1 VLSIALLFGA
11 LFFMY
16 LNRGAAL
23 PATEGSS
30 TWNFS
35 NVLSTVVNIIVPAM
49 GIMLASRRPEN
60 PIGWMFLTAGL
71 LLGVGEFGVN
81 YALHG
86 LVVEPGSLPAPKA
99 FAWVSNTVGILPV
112 GVLAFLFLLF
122 PTGHIRSRR
131 WRPAFVVVTVA
142 AALLFVSSLVGATQ
156 MWNDPFASPTGS
168 ALLGLLF
175 VVPLFAML
183 IVSLTAVVVRYRGAT
198 GDERLQLK
206 WFATGAALVVLSF
219 VASFFLSPS
228 ASAAAPPLV
237 SIFQSLAFILLWSGI
252 GVAVLK
258 YRLYEI
264 DVVINRTVVYG
275 SLAVFITLVYVGL
288 VVGVGTLVG
297 DRGSPLLSA
306 IAAAIVAVAFQPMRS
321 RAGRFAN
328 RIVYGKRAT
337 PYEVLSDFAE
347 RMGGTYSIDDVL
359 PRTARMLAEGTGA
372 VRADVWL
379 VVGFELRPAGSW
391 PALGPPGSNGSAR
404 PDRAT
409 VAADG
414 SISVAGAS
422 RAVPVRFQGD
432 LLGGLSVQK
441 SPGDP
446 LTAVD
451 DKLLADVAAQAGLVL
466 HNVRLIEELRA
477 SRQRM
482 VTAQDE
488 ARRRLERNIH
498 DGAQQQLVALAVKLN
513 LVGAVVG
520 NDDDKARAIIDQLKV
535 EANDALENL
544 RDLARGIY
552 PPLLAD
558 RGLVPALEAQA
569 RKSAIPVTLETDGVG
584 RYPQEV
590 EAAVYFCTLEALQ
603 NIAKYSRATAATVRL
618 RGQDGVVTFEVH
630 DDGAGFD
637 PRATTYGSGL
647 QGMADRL
654 SALGGRLEI
663 RSSVGQGT
671 TVAGELPAAVVGAST
686 PG

>member
-1 VLSIALLFGA
+1 
-11 LFFMY
+11 
-16 LNRGAAL
+16 
-23 PATEGSS
+23 
-30 TWNFS
+30 
-35 NVLSTVVNIIVPAM
+35 
-49 GIMLASRRPEN
+49 
-60 PIGWMFLTAGL
+60 
-71 LLGVGEFGVN
+71 
-81 YALHG
+81 
-86 LVVEPGSLPAPKA
+86 
-99 FAWVSNTVGILPV
+99 
-112 GVLAFLFLLF
+112 
-122 PTGHIRSRR
+122 
-131 WRPAFVVVTVA
+131 
-142 AALLFVSSLVGATQ
+142 
-156 MWNDPFASPTGS
+156 
-168 ALLGLLF
+168 
-175 VVPLFAML
+175 
-183 IVSLTAVVVRYRGAT
+183 
-198 GDERLQLK
+198 
-206 WFATGAALVVLSF
+206 
-219 VASFFLSPS
+219 
-228 ASAAAPPLV
+228 
-237 SIFQSLAFILLWSGI
+237 
-252 GVAVLK
+252 
-258 YRLYEI
+258 
-264 DVVINRTVVYG
+264 
-275 SLAVFITLVYVGL
+275 
-288 VVGVGTLVG
+288 
-297 DRGSPLLSA
+297 
-306 IAAAIVAVAFQPMRS
+306 
-321 RAGRFAN
+321 
-328 RIVYGKRAT
+328 
-337 PYEVLSDFAE
+337 
-347 RMGGTYSIDDVL
+347 
-359 PRTARMLAEGTGA
+359 
-372 VRADVWL
+372 
-379 VVGFELRPAGSW
+379 
-391 PALGPPGSNGSAR
+391 
-404 PDRAT
+404 